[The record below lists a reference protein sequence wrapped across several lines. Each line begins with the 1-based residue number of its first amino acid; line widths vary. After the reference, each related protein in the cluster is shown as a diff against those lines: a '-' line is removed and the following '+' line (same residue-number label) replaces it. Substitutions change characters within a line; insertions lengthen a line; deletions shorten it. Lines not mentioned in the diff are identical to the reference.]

1 MRTVIYS
8 AIIGAILGSSFVY
21 ITLEDGF
28 AYPYSWGLVDG
39 WVFRK
44 IFTNTNTIWNNLSL
58 FLHDISDI
66 ILIPTITPLRQEKQ
80 DLYGQILIY
89 TYYYLNCRNVLMDDE
104 CDNRESR
111 GTFSMREFL
120 INAIIIFTLGLFA
133 TVPVMIL
140 LWALGLVQLW
150 KILNGQ

>member
-1 MRTVIYS
+1 M
-8 AIIGAILGSSFVY
+8 
-21 ITLEDGF
+21 
-28 AYPYSWGLVDG
+28 
-39 WVFRK
+39 
-44 IFTNTNTIWNNLSL
+44 
-58 FLHDISDI
+58 
-66 ILIPTITPLRQEKQ
+66 IPTITPLRQEKQ

-89 TYYYLNCRNVLMDDE
+89 TYYYLNCRNVLMDSE

-140 LWALGLVQLW
+140 LWALGLVQL
-150 KILNGQ
+150 

>member
-1 MRTVIYS
+1 
-8 AIIGAILGSSFVY
+8 
-21 ITLEDGF
+21 
-28 AYPYSWGLVDG
+28 
-39 WVFRK
+39 
-44 IFTNTNTIWNNLSL
+44 
-58 FLHDISDI
+58 
-66 ILIPTITPLRQEKQ
+66 
-80 DLYGQILIY
+80 
-89 TYYYLNCRNVLMDDE
+89 MDDE

-140 LWALGLVQLW
+140 LWALGLIQLW

>member
-1 MRTVIYS
+1 M
-8 AIIGAILGSSFVY
+8 
-21 ITLEDGF
+21 
-28 AYPYSWGLVDG
+28 
-39 WVFRK
+39 
-44 IFTNTNTIWNNLSL
+44 
-58 FLHDISDI
+58 ISI
-66 ILIPTITPLRQEKQ
+66 QVLKQEKQ

-133 TVPVMIL
+133 MVPVMIL
-140 LWALGLVQLW
+140 LWGLGFIQL
-150 KILNGQ
+150 